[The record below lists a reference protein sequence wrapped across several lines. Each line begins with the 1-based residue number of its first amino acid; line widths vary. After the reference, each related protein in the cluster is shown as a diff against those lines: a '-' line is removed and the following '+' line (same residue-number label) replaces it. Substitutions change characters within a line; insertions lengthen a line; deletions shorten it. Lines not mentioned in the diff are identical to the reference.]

1 MTVFDSNEIIVSVN
15 EITFESNV
23 KKKKKNYLNNC
34 KKRER

>member
-1 MTVFDSNEIIVSVN
+1 MTVFDSNEIIVSLN

-23 KKKKKNYLNNC
+23 KKKKNYLNNC